1 MSAAAVL
8 TVGVDYFCSL
18 QAVTFVQGG
27 AGYSFDSSTVPFAYR
42 LQEKHRPRPPFCCQC
57 DISDR
62 PDALVEHSTVN
73 HVYNGMAGL
82 RRTRNELYGMMKAL
96 LSGNFAHLA
105 AHVPE
110 YVDFRRG
117 DVRHSQA
124 DISRAARLLGYVP
137 THRIDDG
144 MREAMDWYV
153 HALPH

>member
-1 MSAAAVL
+1 
-8 TVGVDYFCSL
+8 
-18 QAVTFVQGG
+18 
-27 AGYSFDSSTVPFAYR
+27 
-42 LQEKHRPRPPFCCQC
+42 
-57 DISDR
+57 
-62 PDALVEHSTVN
+62 
-73 HVYNGMAGL
+73 
-82 RRTRNELYGMMKAL
+82 MMKAL